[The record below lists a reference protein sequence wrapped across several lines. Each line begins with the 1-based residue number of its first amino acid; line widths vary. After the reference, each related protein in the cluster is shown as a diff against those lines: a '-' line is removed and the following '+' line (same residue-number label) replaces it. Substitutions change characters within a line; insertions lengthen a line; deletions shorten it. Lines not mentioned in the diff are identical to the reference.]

1 MGHLINPITNRLSI
15 NTFWNSTWSLVN
27 NFNYINVFKK
37 DYILFQFLNWFTKKS
52 KFGKFNV
59 IISHYKVYRIYKN
72 IFINFYYYNAGIE
85 EKKYRFQIS
94 FLVNLLRRKRKF
106 WNKRTKQK
114 SIVTR
119 FKRIMYRTSLSGK
132 QLSRTF
138 LFKQKNTL
146 NKFATAKIKSLYVFF
161 IKIVVSNIYWGLL
174 NNSLSFYLSKL
185 YSTPEKYYFNIYNL
199 DFLNVT
205 TDIISTYIS
214 LRLQQK
220 YSLNWVLRPILK
232 DLSTKIKK
240 HIFLG
245 YKIVCSGRFT
255 RKQIATYMWMKQGS
269 LQLNTF
275 TNLVK
280 YSESSV
286 RLKYGLCGIKV
297 WLSYG
302 RNDLTLF
309 KRNILL
315 IYPMYTPFKYLID
328 YKKNCI
334 IFHLNYWFYLYIKV
348 VYLKSK
354 FYKLY
359 SFFISVK
366 AKVVVKYLLKK
377 VFKQILHKNFNIL
390 YLGDNKIAIELAHKK
405 LFFTKLINKNTIV
418 S

>member
-138 LFKQKNTL
+138 LFKQKSTL

-220 YSLNWVLRPILK
+220 YSLNW
-232 DLSTKIKK
+232 
-240 HIFLG
+240 
-245 YKIVCSGRFT
+245 
-255 RKQIATYMWMKQGS
+255 
-269 LQLNTF
+269 
-275 TNLVK
+275 
-280 YSESSV
+280 
-286 RLKYGLCGIKV
+286 
-297 WLSYG
+297 
-302 RNDLTLF
+302 
-309 KRNILL
+309 
-315 IYPMYTPFKYLID
+315 
-328 YKKNCI
+328 
-334 IFHLNYWFYLYIKV
+334 
-348 VYLKSK
+348 
-354 FYKLY
+354 
-359 SFFISVK
+359 
-366 AKVVVKYLLKK
+366 
-377 VFKQILHKNFNIL
+377 
-390 YLGDNKIAIELAHKK
+390 
-405 LFFTKLINKNTIV
+405 
-418 S
+418 